1 MKILV
6 VSGFLGAGKT
16 TFIKELSRKTR
27 RDFVVMENEYAQAD
41 IDRELLNEEKAVNI
55 WELTEGCVCCSM
67 KTDFASS
74 ILTIANTLDPEYLVV
89 EPTGAA
95 VLSRIIANIRQIEYE
110 RITLLR
116 PITIVDA
123 DSFSLCLRDYRELF
137 LDQLKTAGTIV
148 VSRRSFSSEEE
159 IRDFSKTLAEINPD
173 ASIQVPHYSHAAPSW
188 WESLLSSSYDGGRN
202 VPESSPET
210 PDLETFSLYDISL
223 PGSMQLLWFLE
234 NLSRGAFG
242 KIVRAKGIVTLPDTR
257 LRFDL
262 SNGLYSITG
271 FAGDG
276 RSNGVF
282 IGTGIR
288 RAQIRKLLVPGF
300 LDIPSAPGDSSRKQI
315 LRLPRQPRGTQGKHP

>member
-74 ILTIANTLDPEYLVV
+74 ILTIAN
-89 EPTGAA
+89 
-95 VLSRIIANIRQIEYE
+95 
-110 RITLLR
+110 
-116 PITIVDA
+116 
-123 DSFSLCLRDYRELF
+123 
-137 LDQLKTAGTIV
+137 
-148 VSRRSFSSEEE
+148 
-159 IRDFSKTLAEINPD
+159 TLAEINPD

-315 LRLPRQPRGTQGKHP
+315 LRLPRQPRGKQGKHP